1 MKLTIDFEKKQV
13 IFTGD
18 GSWIDFA
25 ECVEALESIDYG
37 NEEGWSVSF
46 KSAEP
51 SQFLKNML
59 DGWPK
64 PYTNPPENP
73 FNNLPK
79 NPADFYR
86 EFSRTNDP
94 IQYPPN
100 VVRCGDLTPQTATA
114 TYTTTNLNYDQFNQ

>member
-46 KSAEP
+46 RSAEIP
-51 SQFLKNML
+51 QTSSLFDRMS
-59 DGWPK
+59 K
-64 PYTNPPENP
+64 PYENP
-73 FNNLPK
+73 FK
-79 NPADFYR
+79 NPGDIYKDVQVPYTPTPTINPYAPPYVV
-86 EFSRTNDP
+86 TCGDP
-94 IQYPPN
+94 IP
-100 VVRCGDLTPQTATA
+100 LTGNISTA
-114 TYTTTNLNYDQFNQ
+114 TYATTNLNYEPLNQ

>member
-46 KSAEP
+46 RSAEVP
-51 SQFLKNML
+51 QLSSLFDRMFKS
-59 DGWPK
+59 
-64 PYTNPPENP
+64 YTNPPENP

-100 VVRCGDLTPQTATA
+100 VVHCGDLTPQTATA
-114 TYTTTNLNYDQFNQ
+114 TYATTNLNYDQFNQ